1 MFANEETFFRVT
13 EEDADG
19 LFPTNDGGSILTFE
33 ERDGRYDFRLQ
44 FANSVWSKE
53 AKKEN
58 ALARYQLD
66 LQNPLIAQNPIALW
80 ETTKAAHEALGDP
93 NFEDTVPRPPQ
104 PDLPVDPKEEWV
116 NLLHGEEIHV
126 NPLDND
132 QLHLIRHMAD
142 MKKAEADPE
151 HADPDAL
158 NKLVV
163 HYHEQIAQLMQKRM
177 QQALLE
183 SAAASA
189 AKLMQPGGALTMPN
203 GLFGNPPSQPPGNPM
218 AQGPFLYSGHPE
230 NLHGQS

>member
-1 MFANEETFFRVT
+1 
-13 EEDADG
+13 
-19 LFPTNDGGSILTFE
+19 
-33 ERDGRYDFRLQ
+33 
-44 FANSVWSKE
+44 
-53 AKKEN
+53 
-58 ALARYQLD
+58 
-66 LQNPLIAQNPIALW
+66 
-80 ETTKAAHEALGDP
+80 
-93 NFEDTVPRPPQ
+93 
-104 PDLPVDPKEEWV
+104 
-116 NLLHGEEIHV
+116 
-126 NPLDND
+126 
-132 QLHLIRHMAD
+132 MAD